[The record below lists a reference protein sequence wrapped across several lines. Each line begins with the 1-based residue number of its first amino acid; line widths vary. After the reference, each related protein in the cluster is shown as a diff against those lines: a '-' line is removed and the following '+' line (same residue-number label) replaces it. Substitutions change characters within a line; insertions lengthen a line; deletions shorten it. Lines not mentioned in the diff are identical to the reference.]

1 MENDK
6 LVHYAQNKLRSK
18 QLIQDSI
25 DDLRNSIART
35 ELLLRED
42 KERLS
47 FMLKDLQSREPTED
61 KPKPN
66 DVSNALFNIIDV
78 VETIKSNG
86 LSKVK
91 RVHDGTD
98 NEETLGDLV
107 EDLLQFLSELDNT
120 YGDHTDKTSKVF
132 LDFKCDQF
140 VSVETTLTPE
150 EAESMTEEGMD
161 ALGVKYQ
168 SEAIKL
174 YEEQMSKGDF
184 VWELDFHVQEADGS

>member
-1 MENDK
+1 MKN
-6 LVHYAQNKLRSK
+6 
-18 QLIQDSI
+18 
-25 DDLRNSIART
+25 
-35 ELLLRED
+35 
-42 KERLS
+42 
-47 FMLKDLQSREPTED
+47 ED

-107 EDLLQFLSELDNT
+107 EDLLEFLSDLDNT
-120 YGDHTDKTSKVF
+120 YGDHTDKTPKVF
-132 LDFKCDQF
+132 LDFKWDSF

-150 EAESMTEEGMD
+150 EAANMTEEGMD
-161 ALGVKYQ
+161 VLRAKYQ
-168 SEAIKL
+168 MNAVKL
-174 YEEQMSKGDF
+174 YENRIRRGDF
-184 VWELDFHVQEADGS
+184 AWELDFHVQEADGSETEIKI